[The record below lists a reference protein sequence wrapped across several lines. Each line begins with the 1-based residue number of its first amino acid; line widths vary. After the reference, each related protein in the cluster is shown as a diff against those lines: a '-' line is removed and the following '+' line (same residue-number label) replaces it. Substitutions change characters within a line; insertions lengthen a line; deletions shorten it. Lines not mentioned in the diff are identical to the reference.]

1 MESNAED
8 PTSHLKKLADVQG
21 IASTKVKYL
30 ALGAENGRM
39 ALDLLDTAF
48 VRGQWL
54 IFQNLQLVPDITV
67 ALQVCL
73 HFDSFFFGGG
83 ILVNQLN
90 LVSYDLALSYSEKHR
105 HYQ

>member
-73 HFDSFFFGGG
+73 HFGSFFG
-83 ILVNQLN
+83 ILANHPTELGLIN
-90 LVSYDLALSYSEKHR
+90 LELSNSEKL
-105 HYQ
+105 

>member
-1 MESNAED
+1 MFPYFNDHDYNTPIPQD

-30 ALGAENGRM
+30 ALGADNGRM

-54 IFQNLQLVPDITV
+54 IFQV
-67 ALQVCL
+67 
-73 HFDSFFFGGG
+73 
-83 ILVNQLN
+83 LN
-90 LVSYDLALSYSEKHR
+90 LMIFRRKGPFYSIHICL
-105 HYQ
+105 